1 MKGDIKAKVTGLYH
15 VTLTDSI
22 TGEIKYKNTFHNIL
36 INHGLLSL
44 TNNMPYSGQ
53 PRQANGLAVGTG
65 TSTPAFSNTGLASL
79 LWTTQAIT
87 VTREF
92 LNDGYTQK
100 STKSF
105 RFPATSS
112 YVNSAISEASLY
124 CSTFREYNTGGG
136 VETFAWLT
144 RCLFTD
150 SEGQPITINKT
161 SLDILDIVV
170 ELEITM
176 ISSDPTEFK
185 IYPYNNRLKI
195 LTAGLTNIAQITYGG
210 YISLFKFDED
220 INGIYPQDDANVNYG
235 SYCLG
240 NGIFGVSVDTTN
252 KKVTIAQSTI
262 RVLNTVLTSEVYYK
276 GLGMGKYGMFML
288 NSNNFTPY
296 TITDI
301 AIGTGDG
308 TETQFYNPLSYFKQ
322 GTETIYIDGVE
333 VDSADY
339 TINNISNINKKLEI
353 CDMIKPSTA
362 LSDIKSNDSIFGNCT
377 LEFASMF
384 KPTTVA
390 RKKISQFDTT
400 QECFGIN
407 SENPAILDFGTA
419 KTFNFV
425 KGFNIRLLRK
435 RIDNGTYDVT
445 TTGATIYIDSSDD
458 GIDWTN
464 VDSVVVSN
472 TQISKDFA
480 SSVTARYWRF
490 RTSQTDE
497 DATYYYAVIVRSND
511 YVNDCGIALGNYDP
525 FITFTTAPA
534 DGAAVTM
541 DVDMDIIMKNGN
553 FAIDLAPTISL
564 QVTS

>member
-36 INHGLLSL
+36 INQGMLSM
-44 TNNMPYSGQ
+44 TNAAIYQGRASV
-53 PRQANGLAVGTG
+53 ANGLVVGTG
-65 TSTPAFSNTGLASL
+65 TSTPDFSNTGLANAIWS
-79 LWTTQAIT
+79 TQALT
-87 VTREF
+87 TTREF
-92 LNDGYTQK
+92 SNNGYTQK
-100 STKSF
+100 STKAF

-112 YVNSAISEASLY
+112 YVNSAISEAGLY
-124 CSTFREYNTGGG
+124 AATWWDYNTGGG
-136 VETFAWLT
+136 KETRMYLT

-185 IYPYNNRLKI
+185 IYPYNNMLKT
-195 LTAGLTNIAQITYGG
+195 LTVGLLDQTQFTNCGL
-210 YISLFKFDED
+210 ISLFKFDED
-220 INGIYPQDDANVNYG
+220 FNGIYPETTSNLSYGNY
-235 SYCLG
+235 CVG
-240 NGIFGVSVDTTN
+240 NGAYSVSINNTT
-252 KKVTIAQSTI
+252 KKMTIAQSTV
-262 RVLNTVLTSEVYYK
+262 RVLNTVLTSEIYYK

-296 TITDI
+296 TITGI
-301 AIGTGDG
+301 EVGTGDG

-322 GTETIYIDGVE
+322 GTEVIYIDGVA
-333 VDSADY
+333 VDPADY
-339 TINNISNINKKLEI
+339 TINNISNVNKKFEI
-353 CDMIKPSTA
+353 CDMIKPTTA

-458 GIDWTN
+458 GTTWTN
-464 VDSVVVSN
+464 VDSVAVSN

-490 RTSQTDE
+490 RTDQTDE
-497 DATYYYAVIVRSND
+497 DTTYYYAVIIRSND

-525 FITFTTAPA
+525 FITFATAPA

-541 DVDMDIIMKNGN
+541 DVDMDIMMKNGN
-553 FAIDLAPTISL
+553 FAIDLAPIISL